1 MKTKKL
7 TVLIALFSFLMMF
20 FSSVGIV
27 CAETS
32 VMADTVAAAASAAT
46 GEASGTMDLVKM
58 LTSQLGVTE
67 PQASGGAGSLFNMA
81 KGMLSEEDF
90 GQVSGAIPGI
100 GDLINAAPE
109 VSESTAGAGT
119 SDKMAG
125 LAKGLGS
132 VTKAV
137 EGANKYAAVYDQF
150 KQLGLN
156 TEMVSQFVP
165 VLLSFANSAG
175 GESVM
180 NILKSVWQ

>member
-1 MKTKKL
+1 MKTKKM
-7 TVLIALFSFLMMF
+7 TVLIALFSLLMMS
-20 FSSVGIV
+20 FSAGIV

-32 VMADTVAAAASAAT
+32 VTADTVAAAASAVT

-67 PQASGGAGSLFNMA
+67 PQASGGAGSLFKMA

-100 GDLINAAPE
+100 GDLMNSAPV
-109 VSESTAGAGT
+109 VSESTAGT

-125 LAKGLGS
+125 LAQGLGS

-150 KQLGLN
+150 KQMGLN
-156 TEMVSQFVP
+156 TEMVSQFIPIV
-165 VLLSFANSAG
+165 LSFANSAG

-180 NILKSVWQ
+180 NILKTVWQ